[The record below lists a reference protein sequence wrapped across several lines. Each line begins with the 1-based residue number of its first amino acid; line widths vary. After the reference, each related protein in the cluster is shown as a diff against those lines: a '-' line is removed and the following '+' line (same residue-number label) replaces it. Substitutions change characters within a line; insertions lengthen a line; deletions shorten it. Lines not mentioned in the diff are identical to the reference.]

1 MTYSV
6 GNPGCGSQQA
16 QKCGTVKLV
25 KYIYIYIYSMMYP
38 LYMLINVFSTQNWFM
53 TTEGIRRHIHLP
65 TYLDRA

>member
-25 KYIYIYIYSMMYP
+25 KYIYIYIFHDVSIIYA
-38 LYMLINVFSTQNWFM
+38 
-53 TTEGIRRHIHLP
+53 
-65 TYLDRA
+65 D